1 MSTATNLCGGAMCNI
16 FPPEFS
22 NQNHSCSYMIIKQ
35 KPSIDGP
42 FVYRLGRKIFILER
56 AVRLCYGLPLS
67 VKFQNL
73 ALLTD
78 IIPKYKL
85 FPNFCD

>member
-35 KPSIDGP
+35 KPSHDGP

-56 AVRLCYGLPLS
+56 AVRLCYGLPMS
-67 VKFQNL
+67 VKFNNL
-73 ALLTD
+73 ALLTA
-78 IIPKYKL
+78 I
-85 FPNFCD
+85 